1 MSAWCY
7 VLVWAATLAAQLLRL
22 RFAGDLA
29 GLAILLFLLAEFRN
43 QRRYAQA
50 LFLVLFGLGMTG
62 VAVAPQPVEL
72 FLDAWRRGAAYAA
85 FFLALTTLRD
95 AAETSPLVRRCG
107 RHLVAQ
113 PPGRR
118 YAALTAGGHVFG
130 IILSYGAIEL
140 LAAMVAR
147 ANDAD
152 TGTAAPARAWRAR
165 RMLMAIYRGFCV
177 MNCWSP
183 LNIMTAVVSTAVPAA
198 PMSLLLPIAF
208 VAAVGMAALGWLEDR
223 WSAARRAIRAPLSDA
238 AFGMTGP
245 GAPSGVQVSGAQVS
259 GAASGVQLPGAR
271 VSGAA
276 SGVQVS
282 GARVSG
288 AASGVRVSG
297 ADFGTRAGAAPVG
310 MQSGATNSWS
320 IHLGIIALVGVVMLL
335 AEGLSRG
342 AGISLVT
349 AVTLVVPSVA
359 IAWLLVQLRRQKP
372 RLILPMLGRR
382 LDRFR
387 RRIPGFRAEAT
398 VLAASG
404 FMAFALAGAFP
415 SAGLAPLL
423 AWLPPLAL
431 PLLVPVV
438 LIATGQLGLNPV
450 AVVALLGA
458 AIPDPAALG
467 VPPAVLAFAFMLSW
481 GLGVGMTP
489 MSASA
494 ITTARW
500 AGVAPWT
507 VSTVWN
513 AGFTLSA
520 LLLAWVAITALFLLT
535 RMSVIA
541 G

>member
-7 VLVWAATLAAQLLRL
+7 VLAWAATLAAQLLQL
-22 RFAGDLA
+22 PYAGQLA

-50 LFLVLFGLGMTG
+50 LFLALLGIGMAG
-62 VAVAPQPVEL
+62 VAAAPHPVEL
-72 FLDAWRRGAAYAA
+72 FLDAWRRGASYAA

-95 AAETSPLVRRCG
+95 AAETSRLVRRCG

-152 TGTAAPARAWRAR
+152 TATAAPTRALRAR

-198 PMSLLLPIAF
+198 PMPLLLPIAF
-208 VAAVGMAALGWLEDR
+208 VVSVGMAALGWLEDR
-223 WSAARRAIRAPLSDA
+223 LSAARRATRAPLSL
-238 AFGMTGP
+238 
-245 GAPSGVQVSGAQVS
+245 APSGAPPS
-259 GAASGVQLPGAR
+259 
-271 VSGAA
+271 
-276 SGVQVS
+276 
-282 GARVSG
+282 
-288 AASGVRVSG
+288 
-297 ADFGTRAGAAPVG
+297 RAP
-310 MQSGATNSWS
+310 SGATLSHAPSGATLSRAPSGATDPWS
-320 IHLGIIALVGVVMLL
+320 IHLGIVALVGLVMLL

-359 IAWLLVQLRRQKP
+359 IAWLLVQLRRQP
-372 RLILPMLGRR
+372 TRLILPMLGRR

-404 FMAFALAGAFP
+404 FMAFALAGALP
-415 SAGLAPLL
+415 AAGLAPLL

-438 LIATGQLGLNPV
+438 LIASGQIGLNPV
-450 AVVALLGA
+450 AVIALLGA
-458 AIPDPAALG
+458 AVPDPAALG

-513 AGFTLSA
+513 AAFTLSA
-520 LLLAWVAITALFLLT
+520 LLLAWVAIVGLYVLAPLL
-535 RMSVIA
+535 RAPASFIA

>member
-7 VLVWAATLAAQLLRL
+7 VLAWAATLAAQLLHL
-22 RFAGDLA
+22 PYAGPLA
-29 GLAILLFLLAEFRN
+29 GLAILAFLLAEFRN
-43 QRRYAQA
+43 QRRYAQV
-50 LFLVLFGLGMTG
+50 LFLGLLAISMIG
-62 VAVAPQPVEL
+62 VAAAPHPIAL
-72 FLDAWRRGAAYAA
+72 FLDAWQRGASYAA

-152 TGTAAPARAWRAR
+152 TATAAPARALRAR

-198 PMSLLLPIAF
+198 PMPLLLPIAF
-208 VAAVGMAALGWLEDR
+208 VVSVGMAALGWLEDR
-223 WSAARRAIRAPLSDA
+223 LSAARRATRAPLGTA
-238 AFGMTGP
+238 PP
-245 GAPSGVQVSGAQVS
+245 GVTLPGTQSGVTD
-259 GAASGVQLPGAR
+259 P
-271 VSGAA
+271 
-276 SGVQVS
+276 
-282 GARVSG
+282 
-288 AASGVRVSG
+288 
-297 ADFGTRAGAAPVG
+297 
-310 MQSGATNSWS
+310 WS
-320 IHLGIIALVGVVMLL
+320 IHFGIIALVGLVMVM
-335 AEGLSRG
+335 AEGVSHVG
-342 AGISLVT
+342 GISLVT

-359 IAWLLVQLRRQKP
+359 VAWLLVQLRRQKI

-404 FMAFALAGAFP
+404 FMAFALAGALP
-415 SAGLAPLL
+415 AAGLAPLL

-438 LIATGQLGLNPV
+438 LIASGQVGLNPV
-450 AVVALLGA
+450 AVIALLGA
-458 AIPDPAALG
+458 AVPDPAALG

-500 AGVAPWT
+500 AAVAPWT

-520 LLLAWVAITALFLLT
+520 LLLAWAAIAALFLLAPG
-535 RMSVIA
+535 SFAA

>member
-7 VLVWAATLAAQLLRL
+7 AVAWAATLAAQLLHL
-22 RFAGDLA
+22 PYAGHLA
-29 GLAILLFLLAEFRN
+29 GLGVLVFLLAEFRN
-43 QRRYAQA
+43 QRRYAQV
-50 LFLVLFGLGMTG
+50 LFLAMLAIGMIG
-62 VAVAPQPVEL
+62 VAAAPRPVEL
-72 FLDAWRRGAAYAA
+72 FLDAWQRGASYAA
-85 FFLALTTLRD
+85 FFLALATLRD

-152 TGTAAPARAWRAR
+152 AATAAPTRALRAR

-183 LNIMTAVVSTAVPAA
+183 LNIMTAVVSAAVPAA
-198 PMSLLLPIAF
+198 PMSRLLPVAF
-208 VAAVGMAALGWLEDR
+208 AVSIGMAALGWLEDR
-223 WSAARRAIRAPLSDA
+223 LSAARRATRAT
-238 AFGMTGP
+238 AFQGP
-245 GAPSGVQVSGAQVS
+245 GGPSRSGGS
-259 GAASGVQLPGAR
+259 AR
-271 VSGAA
+271 
-276 SGVQVS
+276 
-282 GARVSG
+282 
-288 AASGVRVSG
+288 
-297 ADFGTRAGAAPVG
+297 
-310 MQSGATNSWS
+310 ATDPWS
-320 IHLGIIALVGVVMLL
+320 IHLGIIALVALVMLL
-335 AEGLSRG
+335 AEGVSHG

-349 AVTLVVPSVA
+349 AVTLVVPCVA
-359 IAWLLVQLRRQKP
+359 VTWVVVQLRRQRV
-372 RLILPMLGRR
+372 RLILPVLGRR
-382 LDRFR
+382 LARFR

-404 FMAFALAGAFP
+404 FMAFAFAGALP
-415 SAGLAPLL
+415 AGGLAPLL
-423 AWLPPLAL
+423 GWLPPLAL

-458 AIPDPAALG
+458 AVPDPAALG
-467 VPPAVLAFAFMLSW
+467 VAPAVLAFAFMLSW
-481 GLGVGMTP
+481 GLGVGVTP

-520 LLLAWVAITALFLLT
+520 LILAWVAIVALDLGAPAWF
-535 RMSVIA
+535 
-541 G
+541 GPG

>member
-7 VLVWAATLAAQLLRL
+7 VLAWAATPAAQLLHL
-22 RFAGDLA
+22 PYAGALA
-29 GLAILLFLLAEFRN
+29 GLAILAFLFAEFRN

-50 LFLVLFGLGMTG
+50 LFLVLLAIGLLG
-62 VAVAPQPVEL
+62 VVAAPHPIAR
-72 FLDAWRRGAAYAA
+72 FLDAWQRGASYAA
-85 FFLALTTLRD
+85 FFLALTTLRH

-147 ANDAD
+147 ANDLD
-152 TGTAAPARAWRAR
+152 TANAAPARALRAR

-198 PMSLLLPIAF
+198 PMPLLLPIAF
-208 VAAVGMAALGWLEDR
+208 VVAAGMAALGWLEDR
-223 WSAARRAIRAPLSDA
+223 LSAARRATRAALGTAPSDA
-238 AFGMTGP
+238 TPGP
-245 GAPSGVQVSGAQVS
+245 PF
-259 GAASGVQLPGAR
+259 AATDP
-271 VSGAA
+271 
-276 SGVQVS
+276 
-282 GARVSG
+282 
-288 AASGVRVSG
+288 
-297 ADFGTRAGAAPVG
+297 
-310 MQSGATNSWS
+310 WS
-320 IHLGIIALVGVVMLL
+320 IHLGIIALVALVMLL
-335 AEGLSRG
+335 AEGVSHG
-342 AGISLVT
+342 TGISLVT

-359 IAWLLVQLRRQKP
+359 VAWLLVQLRNQKP
-372 RLILPMLGRR
+372 QLILPMLGRR

-404 FMAFALAGAFP
+404 FMAFALAGALP
-415 SAGLAPLL
+415 AAGLAPLL

-438 LIATGQLGLNPV
+438 LIASGQIGLNPV

-458 AIPDPAALG
+458 AVPNPAALG

-513 AGFTLSA
+513 AAFTFSA
-520 LLLAWVAITALFLLT
+520 LLLAWAAIAALFLLAPHLSASGPLAT
-535 RMSVIA
+535 

>member
-1 MSAWCY
+1 MTAWCY
-7 VLVWAATLAAQLLRL
+7 VLAWAATLAAELFRVPY
-22 RFAGDLA
+22 AGSAA
-29 GLAILLFLLAEFRN
+29 GLAILLFLLGEFRN
-43 QRRYAQA
+43 QRRYAKVLFLGMFAIGIIGVVAAPHPVA
-50 LFLVLFGLGMTG
+50 LFLG
-62 VAVAPQPVEL
+62 
-72 FLDAWRRGAAYAA
+72 AWRRGASYAA

-118 YAALTAGGHVFG
+118 YAALTAGGHIFG

-152 TGTAAPARAWRAR
+152 TATAAPARALRSR

-198 PMSLLLPIAF
+198 PMHRLLPIAF
-208 VAAVGMAALGWLEDR
+208 VVAVGMAALGWLEDR
-223 WSAARRAIRAPLSDA
+223 VSAARRATRTAPFEGSPRA
-238 AFGMTGP
+238 
-245 GAPSGVQVSGAQVS
+245 
-259 GAASGVQLPGAR
+259 
-271 VSGAA
+271 
-276 SGVQVS
+276 
-282 GARVSG
+282 
-288 AASGVRVSG
+288 
-297 ADFGTRAGAAPVG
+297 AG
-310 MQSGATNSWS
+310 SWS
-320 IHLGIIALVGVVMLL
+320 VHLGVVALVALVMLL
-335 AEGLSRG
+335 AEGFSHG

-349 AVTLVVPSVA
+349 AVTAIVPAVG
-359 IAWLLVQLRRQKP
+359 IAWLAVQSRHRAVQ
-372 RLILPMLGRR
+372 LILPLLGRR
-382 LDRFR
+382 LSRFR
-387 RRIPGFRAEAT
+387 LRIPSFRAEAT

-404 FMAFALAGAFP
+404 FMAFALAGALP
-415 SAGLAPLL
+415 ASGLAPLL
-423 AWLPPLAL
+423 AWLPALAV

-450 AVVALLGA
+450 AVIALLGA
-458 AIPDPAALG
+458 AVPDPDALG

-500 AGVAPWT
+500 AGVDPWT

-513 AGFTLSA
+513 AAFTLSA
-520 LLLAWVAITALFLLT
+520 LLLAWIA
-535 RMSVIA
+535 IA
-541 G
+541 GLYWLAPHL

>member
-7 VLVWAATLAAQLLRL
+7 ILAWAATLAAQLLHL
-22 RFAGDLA
+22 PYAGQLA
-29 GLAILLFLLAEFRN
+29 GLAILAFLLAEFRN

-50 LFLVLFGLGMTG
+50 LFLALLGIGMLG
-62 VAVAPQPVEL
+62 VAAAPRPIEL
-72 FLDAWRRGAAYAA
+72 FLDAWRRGASYAA

-152 TGTAAPARAWRAR
+152 TATAAPARALRAR
-165 RMLMAIYRGFCV
+165 RMLMAIYRGLCV

-198 PMSLLLPIAF
+198 PMPLLLPIAF
-208 VAAVGMAALGWLEDR
+208 VVAVGMAALGWLEDR
-223 WSAARRAIRAPLSDA
+223 MSAARRATRAPLGSVPDGA
-238 AFGMTGP
+238 TLSGAPP
-245 GAPSGVQVSGAQVS
+245 GAP
-259 GAASGVQLPGAR
+259 PGAPL
-271 VSGAA
+271 G
-276 SGVQVS
+276 
-282 GARVSG
+282 
-288 AASGVRVSG
+288 
-297 ADFGTRAGAAPVG
+297 RAP
-310 MQSGATNSWS
+310 SGATEPWS
-320 IHLGIIALVGVVMLL
+320 IHLGIVALVGLVMLL
-335 AEGLSRG
+335 AEGVSHL

-359 IAWLLVQLRRQKP
+359 IAWLLVQLRRQ
-372 RLILPMLGRR
+372 

-387 RRIPGFRAEAT
+387 RRIPAFRAEAT

-404 FMAFALAGAFP
+404 FMAFALAGALP
-415 SAGLAPLL
+415 AAGLAPLL

-431 PLLVPVV
+431 PLLVPAV
-438 LIATGQLGLNPV
+438 LIASGQIGLNPV

-458 AIPDPAALG
+458 AVPDPAALG

-507 VSTVWN
+507 DSTVWN
-513 AGFTLSA
+513 AAFTLSA
-520 LLLAWVAITALFLLT
+520 LLLAWAAIAALFLLA
-535 RMSVIA
+535 RMALVA